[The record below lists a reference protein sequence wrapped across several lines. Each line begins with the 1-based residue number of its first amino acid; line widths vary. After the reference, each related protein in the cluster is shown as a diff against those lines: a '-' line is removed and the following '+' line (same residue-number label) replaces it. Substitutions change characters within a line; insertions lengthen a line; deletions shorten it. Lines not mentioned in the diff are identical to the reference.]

1 MNCALTNTL
10 EASSQCSTA
19 CSRRREEA
27 DIPGHSHVS
36 TSSRR
41 WLPFLKPL
49 FVLFL
54 LLSLVESGG
63 AAPRFEDC
71 VGSESCAR
79 CHQEQF
85 QKWNSSTHGKAGGV
99 PGAVKV
105 IARFD
110 GVPLQFK
117 DAVVIPTNSTAGVPT
132 FRVRMDGAAAFD
144 IAVDAVVGGGHLIG
158 GGTQSFFNRH
168 PDGTMRFL
176 PFDFIRKE
184 SVWFV
189 QLRSNLNWVPI
200 SRDISLKS
208 DLANW
213 PPHRVLGT
221 VSDRSNCQNCH
232 GSQIA
237 AAWDD
242 SAKRFNTRFHS
253 LSINCESCHGPGRR
267 HVELAGQPG
276 FEQRADIGLASLATL
291 SKEASVKLCLQCHAT
306 KEALREDPF
315 LPGAKFEDYFSLLLP
330 LLSQNPYQVDGRVR
344 SFSYQGNHLFSD
356 CYRNGSMTCVD
367 CHDPHGNGYR
377 DVSGRA
383 LNGRFDNGQCTS
395 CHASKGLATER
406 HSHHKAGSPG
416 DSCVACHMPFLQHQ
430 GVGTKLQFARSDHS
444 IPIPRPAFD
453 HKLGVENACQ
463 KCHADRGLAWQEE
476 HAQKWWG
483 KLKPHPAAVT
493 KLNAF
498 TRSGQD
504 AGSAAAL
511 LGTGTGHVI
520 GETAALA
527 TWAQEFLRPGMSND
541 ARVVKALMD
550 YARSSDVDQRAL
562 GLMSLH
568 AGFAQHPS
576 VLEFL
581 GAQEGAGFSDAVRL
595 RWSSAAD
602 TLASRL
608 AAAGDYAAAIHFLD
622 RALEAHPNNYVS
634 LSHLARLRLQ
644 SGDGEGAV
652 AALSKAIETR
662 PTQATLWFQM
672 GQMLAQLGRK
682 AEAKVALEGGLKLNP
697 EDAAARRL
705 LEEMR

>member
-1 MNCALTNTL
+1 MAGLTQTSALL
-10 EASSQCSTA
+10 P
-19 CSRRREEA
+19 RRLR
-27 DIPGHSHVS
+27 
-36 TSSRR
+36 
-41 WLPFLKPL
+41 L
-49 FVLFL
+49 LFL
-54 LLSLVESGG
+54 VLLAAWECQG
-63 AAPRFEDC
+63 APQFEDFI
-71 VGSESCAR
+71 GSESCAR

-85 QKWNSSTHGKAGGV
+85 QKWKSSTHGQAGGV
-99 PGAVKV
+99 PGAVKI

-110 GVPLQFK
+110 GVPLEFK
-117 DAVVIPTNSTAGVPT
+117 DAVVTPTNSAAGVPT
-132 FRVRMDGAAAFD
+132 FRVRMEGAAAFD
-144 IAVDAVVGGGHLIG
+144 VSVDAVVGGGHMIG

-184 SVWFV
+184 NVWFV

-200 SRDISLKS
+200 SREISLKA

-242 SAKRFNTRFHS
+242 SLGRFNTRFHS
-253 LSINCESCHGPGRR
+253 LSINCESCHGPARR

-276 FEQRADIGLASLATL
+276 FEQRADIGMASLATL

-306 KEALREDPF
+306 KEALREEPF
-315 LPGAKFEDYFSLLLP
+315 LPGAKFDDYFSLLLP
-330 LLSQNPYQVDGRVR
+330 MLSQNPYHVDGRVR

-395 CHASKGLATER
+395 CHASKGIASER
-406 HSHHKAGSPG
+406 HSHHKAGSQG

-444 IPIPRPAFD
+444 IPIPRPGFD
-453 HKLGVENACQ
+453 QKLGVENACQ

-476 HAQKWWG
+476 HTRKWWG
-483 KLKPHPAAVT
+483 KLKPHPPAVARLDSFVRTGHDAA
-493 KLNAF
+493 
-498 TRSGQD
+498 
-504 AGSAAAL
+504 SAATAL
-511 LGTGTGHVI
+511 LGAGTGHTAA
-520 GETAALA
+520 ETAALA
-527 TWAQEFLRPGMSND
+527 KWAQEFLRPGMSND
-541 ARVVKALMD
+541 LHVVGPLMD
-550 YARSSDVDQRAL
+550 YARSADLDQRAL

-568 AGFAQHPS
+568 AGFAQHAP
-576 VLEFL
+576 VLGFL
-581 GAQEGAGFSDAVRL
+581 GAQEGGGFSDAVRL
-595 RWSSAAD
+595 RWSVAAD
-602 TLASRL
+602 TLASRF
-608 AAAGDYAAAIHFLD
+608 AAAGDLPAATQFLE
-622 RALEAHPNNYVS
+622 RALEAHPKSYVS
-634 LSHLARLRLQ
+634 LSHLARVRLE
-644 SGDGEGAV
+644 SGDGEGAI
-652 AALSKAIETR
+652 AALRQAMEIR

-672 GQMLAQLGRK
+672 GQTLAQLGRK
-682 AEAKVALEGGLKLNP
+682 AEARVALEGGLKLNP
-697 EDAAARRL
+697 EDATARRL
-705 LEEMR
+705 LEEIR